1 MKLPKAG
8 TRTQSANGSRRVAD
22 LEYAASRLFLMMEA
36 LNSGRIEPGQAETSW
51 AQGLLEDL
59 EISDEVMDQAALDHD
74 EMTGGWTGVA

>member
-8 TRTQSANGSRRVAD
+8 TRTQTASGSRRVAD
-22 LEYAASRLFLMMEA
+22 LEYAASRLFHMVEA
-36 LNSGRIEPGQAETSW
+36 IVSGHIEPGQAETSW

-59 EISDEVMDQAALDHD
+59 DIPDEVMDQATLDHD